1 MAGSLMPNRPG
12 TKDALETAWMRLD
25 LLLRPIREKG
35 MVLPAPPMM
44 PLPSI
49 RNTGKNCKGWP
60 AAANAEFVV

>member
-1 MAGSLMPNRPG
+1 M
-12 TKDALETAWMRLD
+12 D

-60 AAANAEFVV
+60 AAANAEFVVYAVM